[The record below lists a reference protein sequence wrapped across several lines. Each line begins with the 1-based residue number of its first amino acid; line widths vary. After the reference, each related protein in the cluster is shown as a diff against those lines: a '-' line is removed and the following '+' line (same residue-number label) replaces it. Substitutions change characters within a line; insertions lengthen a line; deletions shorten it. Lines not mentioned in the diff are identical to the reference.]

1 MLKPHYHLKRTQ
13 FLYNKYATFT
23 NMDKA
28 YFSAFDHHP
37 AQNKNADNKQASTI
51 SPNPHWR
58 LTSYPYQFG
67 QIPLSAFK

>member
-1 MLKPHYHLKRTQ
+1 
-13 FLYNKYATFT
+13 
-23 NMDKA
+23 MDKA

-37 AQNKNADNKQASTI
+37 DQNKNEDNKQASTI

-67 QIPLSAFK
+67 LIPLSAFK